1 MIWKRKTPTQE
12 HKDMPN
18 NTAATDTGTPE
29 RPSFEQYLQ
38 ETCFPRENADEGHR
52 AQTLPFERPKNA
64 LRGPLED
71 EEGED
76 GPEASSHAYGLYRG
90 SRGGPGVEIFLSDG
104 TAHAL
109 PYPQIMEAVTN
120 PQATLLVIHCNAGH
134 LFAVHGRHLA
144 PLRTALM
151 LGRVRFLKS
160 PAQGPDGTAIERITV
175 EHPRP
180 EE

>member
-1 MIWKRKTPTQE
+1 MPETSATETESNPQERQSFRDSLESFVINKT
-12 HKDMPN
+12 
-18 NTAATDTGTPE
+18 
-29 RPSFEQYLQ
+29 
-38 ETCFPRENADEGHR
+38 ADEGHR

-120 PQATLLVIHCNAGH
+120 PQASLLVIHCNAGH
-134 LFAVHGRHLA
+134 LFAVHGRNLA